1 MKKLSYLF
9 LGILFGFALVKA
21 RASDY
26 NAIVNM
32 FRLTNLHLVGVIAVA
47 IAVGFVGMHSRFNKK
62 IPLKK
67 FHRGIVPGAILFG
80 VGWGLSGSCPGTSL
94 AQLGEGKL
102 VALFTLAGMLIGT
115 YLYLRKPVFM
125 SSSPVPQRVRR
136 RGSQT

>member
-1 MKKLSYLF
+1 MKNKLIYLL
-9 LGILFGFALVKA
+9 LGTLFGFALVKA

-26 NAIVNM
+26 DAIINM
-32 FRLTNLHLVGVIAVA
+32 FRLTDFHLVGVIGVA
-47 IAVGFVGMHSRFNKK
+47 IGVGFVGMHLRFNKK

-80 VGWGLSGSCPGTSL
+80 IGWGLSGSCPGTSL

-125 SSSPVPQRVRR
+125 SSSRR
-136 RGSQT
+136 RGS